1 MWRLAPGC
9 ACGKPGCGS
18 RPASCSK
25 GIGEVDALVEGWLI
39 VEDDGFEFHSSK
51 EQFVRD
57 RHRDQRALAAGYV
70 PLRLTYDDVAAG
82 EKAIVGIVSRALRG
96 IAHSQRLYI
105 PENRT
110 VLRNLGW
117 V

>member
-1 MWRLAPGC
+1 
-9 ACGKPGCGS
+9 
-18 RPASCSK
+18 
-25 GIGEVDALVEGWLI
+25 
-39 VEDDGFEFHSSK
+39 
-51 EQFVRD
+51 
-57 RHRDQRALAAGYV
+57 
-70 PLRLTYDDVAAG
+70 
-82 EKAIVGIVSRALRG
+82 VGIVSRALRG